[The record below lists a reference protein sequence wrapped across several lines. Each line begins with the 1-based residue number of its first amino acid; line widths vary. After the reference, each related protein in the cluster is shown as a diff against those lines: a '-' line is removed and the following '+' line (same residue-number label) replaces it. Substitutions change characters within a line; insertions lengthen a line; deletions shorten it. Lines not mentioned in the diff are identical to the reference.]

1 MQQEQTTPSIFDEI
15 RQQNPVTY
23 ATTGQRFA
31 NFIVDSIVI
40 RIAAIIINVGIMILI
55 QQFAPDINE
64 TNSVG
69 YVLFLLLT
77 SFATYILF
85 YTLLER
91 LANGKTLGK
100 LITKTRVVR
109 EDSQPLTWKDTLI
122 RSLCRLVPFET
133 FSGLSGYP
141 WHDKW
146 TKTLVVKEE
155 DRPNF

>member
-1 MQQEQTTPSIFDEI
+1 MEQNTTPSIFDEI
-15 RQQNPVTY
+15 QQQNPVTY

-77 SFATYILF
+77 SFSTYILF
-85 YTLLER
+85 YTFLER

-109 EDSQPLTWKDTLI
+109 EDGQPLTWKDTLI

-133 FSGLSGYP
+133 FSALSGYP

-146 TKTLVVKEE
+146 TKTIVVKE